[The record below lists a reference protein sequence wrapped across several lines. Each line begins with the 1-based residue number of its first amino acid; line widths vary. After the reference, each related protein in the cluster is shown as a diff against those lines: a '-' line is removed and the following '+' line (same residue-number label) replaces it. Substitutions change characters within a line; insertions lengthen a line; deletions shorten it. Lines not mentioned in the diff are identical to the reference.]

1 MGWLSAEASWN
12 AAKSASVMVREG
24 IGNRSPTVRS
34 SNQRGAAS
42 RCSSGLKAG
51 SGMARAGLPSARRR
65 RGGGG
70 GGRGG
75 RDAPG
80 QQRDEEGGGAGSASH
95 GQEQVGEAGRFHGR
109 AQQVH
114 RERADPEGGGPA
126 P

>member
-12 AAKSASVMVREG
+12 AAKRASVMVREG

-51 SGMARAGLPSARRR
+51 SGMVRPGPTSARRR

-80 QQRDEEGGGAGSASH
+80 QQRDEEGGRGGDAGH
-95 GQEQVGEAGRFHGR
+95 DQEQVGEAGRLHGR
-109 AQQVH
+109 TQQVH
-114 RERADPEGGGPA
+114 RERADPEGDGQ
-126 P
+126 